1 MIVFVFVH
9 IAIALIALLYGY
21 TGLTR
26 VLLRDDGTMAA
37 RLTIR
42 AQQAREHQKVGENQE
57 NKSLDASFHG

>member
-42 AQQAREHQKVGENQE
+42 AQQAREQQKVGEI
-57 NKSLDASFHG
+57 KSLDASLHG

>member
-9 IAIALIALLYGY
+9 IAIALIALLCGY

-42 AQQAREHQKVGENQE
+42 AQQARAHQKVGENQE

>member
-42 AQQAREHQKVGENQE
+42 AQQARAHQKVGENQE

>member
-37 RLTIR
+37 RLM
-42 AQQAREHQKVGENQE
+42 AKVGED
-57 NKSLDASFHG
+57 KSP